1 MDKTHK
7 HYPIL
12 NFYLDH
18 TDAKSKITMYLT
30 KKKKKKIT
38 MSKKNVEEAKDFSRH
53 VNQILTTKQ
62 ETKRN
67 SQLKHVNFKQPSL

>member
-18 TDAKSKITMYLT
+18 TDAKS
-30 KKKKKKIT
+30 KIT